1 MFSKFDAYLESIPF
15 FNLTIFGNTLAKYIV
30 AIIIFTFIFIF
41 SHFTKKTLQGK
52 INEYEN
58 QDKNKLI
65 HILHNLISVIN
76 LPFYFIVSLY
86 FSLRYLDISPTLN
99 TYLTICITTVIYFY
113 LGLGLQKA
121 VESILDAL
129 TTAEGGE
136 ETNNNGKNNLD
147 PGTADFLGKFISIII
162 WTILFLIILQNLG
175 FDITALLGG
184 LGIAGIIVAFA
195 MQNILSDIFT
205 YFTINLDK
213 PFKKGDFIIVGND
226 MGTVTNVGIKNTRIK
241 TLQGQDLVI
250 TNKELTNSRINNYT
264 NMERRR
270 VVIKFGVT
278 YSTSV
283 EHLTQIPVYIK
294 DIIDAKQI
302 TTFDRA
308 HLKELGEYSINFEVV
323 YHVETPIYD
332 SYMDINQEI
341 LLELIKK
348 FRDEKIDFAF
358 PTSTVYLVK

>member
-1 MFSKFDAYLESIPF
+1 MLDGFHAYLESKPF
-15 FNLTIFGNTLAKYIV
+15 FTFTILGNTLANYIV
-30 AIIIFTFIFIF
+30 AILIFTFIFVF
-41 SHFTKKTLQGK
+41 SHFTKKIVQDK
-52 INEYEN
+52 IDKYEN
-58 QDKNKLI
+58 QYKSKLT
-65 HILHNLISVIN
+65 HILHNLITVIN

-86 FSLRYLDISPTLN
+86 FSFRYLDISPTLN
-99 TYLTICITTVIYFY
+99 TYLTIFITTVIYFY

-129 TTAEGGE
+129 TATEGEE
-136 ETNNNGKNNLD
+136 ETNHNGKNKLD
-147 PGTADFLGKFISIII
+147 PGTADFLGRFIAIII
-162 WTILFLIILQNLG
+162 WAILFLVILQNFG

-226 MGTVTNVGIKNTRIK
+226 MGTVKNVGIKNTRIK
-241 TLQGQDLVI
+241 TLQGQDLI
-250 TNKELTNSRINNYT
+250 MTNKELTNSRINNYA

-270 VVIKFGVT
+270 VVFKFGVT

-294 DIIDAKQI
+294 EIIDAKSI

-323 YHVETPIYD
+323 YHVETPSYD
-332 SYMDINQEI
+332 SYMDVNQEI

-348 FRDEKIDFAF
+348 FKDEKIEFAF
-358 PTSTVYLVK
+358 PTSTVYLAK